1 MNCARALDLVSE
13 ALDQALPPDQRIEFE
28 EHLVECDACGR
39 YVAQLRLSVEALKHL
54 PPQGTPNLRRAE
66 LIEEFRKKFR

>member
-1 MNCARALDLVSE
+1 MNCSQTLDLVSE
-13 ALDQALPPDQRIEFE
+13 ALDEALPEDQRTEFE
-28 EHLVECDACGR
+28 EHLRACTACGR